1 PIQGE
6 GGINVSRLEY
16 LRGLKE
22 ICDRHQWLFISDEV
36 QCGLGRTGKW
46 FVYHH
51 AGFLPDVVPLAKGLG
66 SGVPVGACVVGG
78 RAKGVF
84 KPGNHGS
91 TFGGNPLAMTAV
103 VTTLD
108 TMREEQLL
116 DNAAKVG
123 GIISRGLGAALGGAK
138 GVSEVRGMG
147 MMIGVEFDEPCGEL
161 VKAGLEAGLIINVTA
176 DKVVRIMPPLVMSEA
191 EGAEVVRRLVPL
203 AKAFLDKRA
212 AA

>member
-1 PIQGE
+1 
-6 GGINVSRLEY
+6 
-16 LRGLKE
+16 
-22 ICDRHQWLFISDEV
+22 V

-51 AGFLPDVVPLAKGLG
+51 AGFQPDVVPLAKGLG

-103 VTTLD
+103 VATLD
-108 TMREEQLL
+108 TVREEQLL

-123 GIISRGLGAALGGAK
+123 GIISRGLADALGGAK
-138 GVSEVRGMG
+138 GVSEVRSMG

-161 VKAGLEAGLIINVTA
+161 VKAGLDAGLIINVTA

-191 EGAEVVRRLVPL
+191 EGAEVVRRFVPL